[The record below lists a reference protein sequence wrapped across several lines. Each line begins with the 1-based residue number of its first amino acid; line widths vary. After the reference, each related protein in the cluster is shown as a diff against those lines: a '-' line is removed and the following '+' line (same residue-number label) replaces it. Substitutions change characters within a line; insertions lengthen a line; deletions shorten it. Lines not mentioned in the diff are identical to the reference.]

1 MRLDIYLKE
10 TQQLAEVN
18 GDVLEEVRQR
28 LLKGEKLSRLE
39 QSGVLHV
46 LQVLIENA
54 IGKAKHTLK
63 HHKKTVPISAYDVFE
78 MLGEHK
84 VISVDERSQWSAII
98 GLRNKIVYDCM
109 NIDPEIVLQLIKNKQ
124 HQLVIHF
131 LMAPIGDT
139 GPDSA

>member
-18 GDVLEEVRQR
+18 GDVMEEVRQR

-54 IGKAKHTLK
+54 IGKAKHTLSSNP
-63 HHKKTVPISAYDVFE
+63 V
-78 MLGEHK
+78 LGP
-84 VISVDERSQWSAII
+84 
-98 GLRNKIVYDCM
+98 L
-109 NIDPEIVLQLIKNKQ
+109 
-124 HQLVIHF
+124 
-131 LMAPIGDT
+131 
-139 GPDSA
+139 